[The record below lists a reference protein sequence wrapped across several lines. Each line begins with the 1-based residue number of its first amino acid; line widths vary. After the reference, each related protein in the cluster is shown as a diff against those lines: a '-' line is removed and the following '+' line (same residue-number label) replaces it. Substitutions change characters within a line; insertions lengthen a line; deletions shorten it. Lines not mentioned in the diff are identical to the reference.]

1 MRKGVARFYS
11 AGPHAC
17 KKSVQVFRTL
27 QNSKK
32 KKKPSDYV
40 TKGGSAFSSLW
51 CMNSLVSPAGV
62 EMLNSIENE
71 IRATEALSILGAE
84 VITARSININTDY
97 LLSDV
102 KKALRGCVVKIR
114 KTGFASRAT

>member
-1 MRKGVARFYS
+1 
-11 AGPHAC
+11 
-17 KKSVQVFRTL
+17 
-27 QNSKK
+27 
-32 KKKPSDYV
+32 
-40 TKGGSAFSSLW
+40 
-51 CMNSLVSPAGV
+51 MNSLVSPAGV